1 MSKIELR
8 WHDEEKR
15 ILRYTFPA
23 FWEWEDFADVKRR
36 ADALLDESPYP
47 VVLVMDTRPTQRVPL
62 STLAMTRHFLL
73 ARHPNGRPILILTEN
88 TLIRSLFHTLRRIT
102 GRVTEDVMLVRDE
115 REIVTALETW
125 QQGRPSQRSDF

>member
-15 ILRYTFPA
+15 ILRYTFPP
-23 FWEWEDFADVKRR
+23 FWEWDDFAEVKRR
-36 ADALLDESPYP
+36 ADALLDESPHP
-47 VVLVMDTRPTQRVPL
+47 VMLVMDTRPTQRVPL

-102 GRVTEDVMLVRDE
+102 GRVTDDLMLVRDE
-115 REIVTALETW
+115 SEIATALEAW
-125 QQGRPSQRSDF
+125 RQGRSGQRSDF